1 MSNKVWVDKMG
12 SNFSGRF
19 PLIYKEGILKQA
31 KVLYSNGNFKQTLQ
45 LLEQNFNIDFIKIYF
60 YNKNLDES
68 ERAKAMEK
76 LLEKQKQ
83 TQKDIKGQFSS
94 NYDDELKKKIDPENT
109 KNPKSLHIMEEVF
122 YIVQD
127 IECYREDKNKEKKKL
142 EKELK
147 LIESAQKEIKE
158 EGKPDAK
165 PQDKSAQAKYI
176 KDKYAKFFKTM
187 MCPLK

>member
-19 PLIYKEGILKQA
+19 PLIHKEGIMKQA
-31 KVLYSNGNFKQTLQ
+31 KVLYSNGSFKQALH
-45 LLEQNFNIDFIKIYF
+45 LLEQNFNIDFIKMHF
-60 YNKNLDES
+60 YNKNLNEA

-76 LLEKQKQ
+76 LLESQKQK
-83 TQKDIKGQFSS
+83 QKDIKGQFSS
-94 NYDDELKKKIDPENT
+94 NFDDELKKKIEPENT
-109 KNPKSLHIMEEVF
+109 KNPKSLFLMEEVF

-127 IECYREDKNKEKKKL
+127 IEDYKEDKKKDKKKL
-142 EKELK
+142 ENELK
-147 LIESAQKEIKE
+147 LIEIAQKEIKE
-158 EGKPDAK
+158 EGKTDAK
-165 PQDKSAQAKYI
+165 PIEKSVYAKYI